1 MNAPPIIPNSSPTRT
16 LSSVLTFFM
25 KFLFTSIWISGF
37 GFFTVMVWVHTV
49 DPSGLPDN
57 RRWQFL
63 TAWICGSL
71 FILWGCAGLK
81 RVRVD
86 ERMLYI
92 SNFRKEIP
100 VPLSAVESVTENT
113 WINIRPVT
121 ICFRVE
127 TAFGRTI
134 KFMPEFR
141 SLFLSPWTS
150 HPVVDELRRAA
161 GLG

>member
-1 MNAPPIIPNSSPTRT
+1 
-16 LSSVLTFFM
+16 
-25 KFLFTSIWISGF
+25 
-37 GFFTVMVWVHTV
+37 
-49 DPSGLPDN
+49 
-57 RRWQFL
+57 
-63 TAWICGSL
+63 
-71 FILWGCAGLK
+71 
-81 RVRVD
+81 
-86 ERMLYI
+86 MLYI